1 MDFKTIFRY
10 QLSGTVFIVWL
21 LVFNLSITSANFQD
35 IFTKISSFEL
45 SNLFTAVAAGIP
57 IGTIIHQ
64 ISIFIKNCIFGK
76 LFGLPYFIDS
86 MKDDARLTDC
96 IARRYN
102 DLDASIV
109 NDKITSTHKKMSYLN
124 TFYYLRFDNGLIAP
138 LFAYIIFIMNE
149 SLKNNSLMYGGVFSA
164 CLITFSLLLVPLL
177 MLLWQYIEECISI
190 KKSSYKILSIIIGMV
205 LGLGLG
211 LGLNY
216 NFFTNQNKSYI
227 STEYYTTI
235 NNTTESIVSSYV
247 TTNQIR
253 SISSKSKN
261 DIIDSLILPINIS
274 KITTTKTDKTAVVQT
289 PVDNRLQVIA
299 EISALIYMLLMLMY
313 IPVLYNQRK
322 ECWEYYF
329 GIFNKYFVGEDVSIN
344 THLFNEYQNGR
355 SKSYITISIQKQ
367 DSNKKTNDPEKVS
380 QKYSIDEFDVDS
392 ISHELVKQVAVN
404 QYVTETKIKEI
415 LNVIQTQ
422 FKIFI
427 KQQRSS

>member
-21 LVFNLSITSANFQD
+21 LVFNLSIRSANFQD

-45 SNLFTAVAAGIP
+45 SNIFTAVAAGIP

-64 ISIFIKNCIFGK
+64 VSIFIKNCIFGK
-76 LFGLPYFIDS
+76 LFGRPYFIDS
-86 MKDDARLTDC
+86 MKEDARLTDC
-96 IARRYN
+96 IARRYK

-109 NDKITSTHKKMSYLN
+109 NDKITSTHKKMSDLN

-164 CLITFSLLLVPLL
+164 CLTTFSLLFVPLL
-177 MLLWQYIEECISI
+177 MLLWQYIEERISI
-190 KKSSYKILSIIIGMV
+190 KSSYKILLSIIGMG

-211 LGLNY
+211 LGFNY
-216 NFFTNQNKSYI
+216 NFFTNENKSYI
-227 STEYYTTI
+227 STEYYTSM
-235 NNTTESIVSSYV
+235 NNTNESIVSSYV
-247 TTNQIR
+247 TTNQIS

-261 DIIDSLILPINIS
+261 DIIESSILSGNIS
-274 KITTTKTDKTAVVQT
+274 KITTTKTDKTTVIQT
-289 PVDNRLQVIA
+289 PVDNKLQVIT

-329 GIFNKYFVGEDVSIN
+329 GVFNQYFVDKNLTIKAHMFNEHQRSSSVTYIDFSIQYAGSDQSVNDMIKKLSQKYNIPEFNVDNIAGELVEKFVTKKTIIKNILTIIKSQARIFNKA
-344 THLFNEYQNGR
+344 H
-355 SKSYITISIQKQ
+355 
-367 DSNKKTNDPEKVS
+367 
-380 QKYSIDEFDVDS
+380 
-392 ISHELVKQVAVN
+392 
-404 QYVTETKIKEI
+404 
-415 LNVIQTQ
+415 
-422 FKIFI
+422 
-427 KQQRSS
+427 